1 MSRSISSSSS
11 SDVSELREEDGWE
24 DAEPDQEDLQIV
36 SLFDN
41 KVFPDAKS
49 MIEYCKEKYGFDFVG
64 LQKELGMLF
73 YNFFVAI
80 TMLI

>member
-11 SDVSELREEDGWE
+11 SDVSEFREEDGWE

-36 SLFDN
+36 SLFDD

-49 MIEYCKEKYGFDFVG
+49 MVEYCKEKFGFDFVG
-64 LQKELGMLF
+64 IQRELGM
-73 YNFFVAI
+73 YYFV
-80 TMLI
+80 LDYYF